1 MGVVVC
7 ALDTSCSHPPHHHW
21 GNDASGGKFVFGEK
35 ARPTLMPR
43 VRGLAPGYKSRVIND
58 APIPQNFTVGRYE
71 GDGFAIMVGDAENG
85 PDRGRRCYT
94 GGWTREDI
102 EDIIEI
108 LQEALGGKF
117 TDG

>member
-1 MGVVVC
+1 MVSVLIAIGRSLTY
-7 ALDTSCSHPPHHHW
+7 AATWNRST
-21 GNDASGGKFVFGEK
+21 
-35 ARPTLMPR
+35 RPNSPMPR
-43 VRGLAPGYKSRVIND
+43 VRGLPPGYKSRVINK

-102 EDIIEI
+102 EDIIEM

-117 TDG
+117 TDD